1 MVIRYE
7 VSNLGAL
14 KMKLDE
20 IRKVTI
26 LGCGTMGPGIAQ
38 TFAQHGYPV
47 TVWSKVAEEHERAA
61 RVVQASLET
70 FVQHDM
76 FPPAEI
82 ESVMKRF
89 TFTTD
94 LETAVS
100 DADLVVECIVE
111 NLEIKGDLF
120 RRLDACCKD
129 DALIASNTSFLDI
142 FKVTPEKR
150 QSRTVI
156 AHWFAP
162 PQIMPLVEVVRGP
175 GSSDESVATTVALL
189 RRVGKTPI
197 VMQKFVPGFAINRML
212 RILGR
217 EIFFL
222 LDNGYITAD
231 QLDLAVKASLAPR
244 MMVLGLVQ
252 RYDFTGLD
260 LSARNLENP
269 DFLEPPLDNRPK
281 SLFDLVEKG
290 HLGVKTGKGFYDYSG
305 RKYEDV
311 LSERDD
317 KLLNVLK
324 SLDFITTP
332 EKG

>member
-1 MVIRYE
+1 
-7 VSNLGAL
+7 
-14 KMKLDE
+14 MKLDE
-20 IRKVTI
+20 IRKVAI

-47 TVWSKVAEEHERAA
+47 MVWSKVLEEHDRA
-61 RVVQASLET
+61 VKVIKASLET

-76 FPPAEI
+76 LRKAEI
-82 ESVMKRF
+82 EAVISRLA
-89 TFTTD
+89 FTTD
-94 LETAVS
+94 LETAVG
-100 DADLVVECIVE
+100 DVDIVIECIVE
-111 NLEIKGDLF
+111 NLEIKGSLF
-120 RRLDACCKD
+120 RQLDACCKD
-129 DALIASNTSFLDI
+129 EALIASNTSFLDI
-142 FKVTPEKR
+142 FKVTPERR

-162 PQIMPLVEVVRGP
+162 PQVIPLVEVVRGP
-175 GSSDESVATTVALL
+175 GSSEDTVNTTVELL
-189 RRVGKTPI
+189 HRVGKTPI

-217 EIFFL
+217 ETFFL

-231 QLDLAVKASLAPR
+231 QLDLAVKVSLAPR

-290 HLGVKTGKGFYDYSG
+290 HLGVKTGRGFYDYSG
-305 RKYEDV
+305 KKYEDV
-311 LSERDD
+311 LKERDD

-324 SLDFITTP
+324 SLDFLITP
-332 EKG
+332 DRG

>member
-1 MVIRYE
+1 
-7 VSNLGAL
+7 L
-14 KMKLDE
+14 KVKRNE
-20 IRKVTI
+20 IRKVAV
-26 LGCGTMGPGIAQ
+26 LGSGTMGPGIAQ
-38 TFAQHGYPV
+38 VFAQHGYALA
-47 TVWSKVAEEHERAA
+47 VWSKVPEEHERALK
-61 RVVQASLET
+61 VVRTSLET
-70 FVQHDM
+70 FVQHEMLQPD
-76 FPPAEI
+76 EVDNI
-82 ESVMKRF
+82 MKRLS
-89 TFTTD
+89 FTTD
-94 LETAVS
+94 LAAAVS
-100 DADLVVECIVE
+100 DADLIVECIVE
-111 NLEIKGDLF
+111 NLEIKGALF
-120 RRLDACCKD
+120 RSLDALCKH
-129 DALIASNTSFLDI
+129 DALIASNTSFLNI
-142 FKVTPEKR
+142 FRVTPESR

-175 GSSDESVATTVALL
+175 MSSENAVTTMVELL
-189 RRVGKTPI
+189 RQVGKTPI

-217 EIFFL
+217 ETFFL

-290 HLGVKTGKGFYDYSG
+290 HLGVKTGRGFYDYSD
-305 RKYEDV
+305 RKFEEV
-311 LSERDD
+311 LRERDD
-317 KLLNVLK
+317 KLLKVIK
-324 SLDFITTP
+324 SLDFLITP

>member
-1 MVIRYE
+1 
-7 VSNLGAL
+7 
-14 KMKLDE
+14 MKLDE
-20 IRKVTI
+20 IHKVAV

-47 TVWSKVAEEHERAA
+47 AVWSKVPEEHDRAVKVI
-61 RVVQASLET
+61 RTSLET

-76 FPPAEI
+76 LRPAVI
-82 ESVMKRF
+82 EPVLKRL

-94 LETAVS
+94 LDAAAG
-100 DADLVVECIVE
+100 DADLVVECVVE
-111 NLEIKGDLF
+111 NLEIKGGLF
-120 RRLDACCKD
+120 RQLDACCKD
-129 DALIASNTSFLDI
+129 GALIASNTSFLDI
-142 FKVTPEKR
+142 FKVTPEGR
-150 QSRTVI
+150 QRRTVI

-175 GSSDESVATTVALL
+175 VSSDDTVDTMVALL
-189 RRVGKTPI
+189 RGAGKTPI

-217 EIFFL
+217 ETFFL

-269 DFLEPPLDNRPK
+269 DFLEPPLDNRPR
-281 SLFDLVEKG
+281 SLFELVEKG
-290 HLGVKTGKGFYDYSG
+290 NFGVKTGKGFYDYSG
-305 RKYEDV
+305 RNYEDV
-311 LSERDD
+311 LKERDE
-317 KLLNVLK
+317 KLLKVLK
-324 SLDFITTP
+324 SLEFLIPP